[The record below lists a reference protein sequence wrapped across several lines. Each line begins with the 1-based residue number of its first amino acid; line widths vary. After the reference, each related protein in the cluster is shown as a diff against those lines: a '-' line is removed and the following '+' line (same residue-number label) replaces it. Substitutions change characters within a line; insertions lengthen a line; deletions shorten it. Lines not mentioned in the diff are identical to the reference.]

1 MTRII
6 LLFSLALMVG
16 CGASYAGSPGMES
29 YAMEPEGGDVSVAD
43 VAELSPGEVAEASG
57 SEVTTAA
64 SNEGADA
71 SAGNL
76 VATTVTTHRRGGG
89 GDGERDPNDPIQ
101 IPDLP
106 APLLIYT
113 ANMRLEVPA
122 EDVAPTIE
130 RIIEGAV
137 SLGGY
142 LAGRTD
148 TSVTVRIPS
157 RLFREGL
164 ADVEQMGEVKSRQ
177 VTAQDVSEEYH
188 DLDVRLQNLRA
199 LRQRLE
205 SFLSR
210 ATSIEEALRVQSE
223 LERVA
228 MQIDQAEGRLRFLRS
243 RVAFS
248 VVSVQVTPAPV
259 VVAPPPQEVVVEA
272 PPPPPPPRRPGP
284 AAHRVARSHRPRA
297 PPRPHLITHAKEHG
311 ESHEALH
318 PHQPRP
324 HRIRRRLCARH
335 APPQPGRLRHHR

>member
-1 MTRII
+1 MSRVFF
-6 LLFSLALMVG
+6 LSLAAVAVG
-16 CGASYAGSPGMES
+16 CGGSYAAAPGGVDMGQQS
-29 YAMEPEGGDVSVAD
+29 YAMEPEELAADTAVEVDTAGGPGGSD
-43 VAELSPGEVAEASG
+43 AEM
-57 SEVTTAA
+57 VTTPPSDGEAA
-64 SNEGADA
+64 AGA
-71 SAGNL
+71 SGNL
-76 VATTVTTHRRGGG
+76 VASTITTHRRGGG

-113 ANMRLEVPA
+113 ANMRLEVP
-122 EDVAPTIE
+122 EQDVAPTIE

-148 TSVTVRIPS
+148 NSVTVRIPS

-164 ADVEQMGEVKSRQ
+164 ADVEQLGEVKSRQ
-177 VTAQDVSEEYH
+177 VSAQDVSEEYH
-188 DLDVRLQNLRA
+188 DLDVRLHNLRA

-205 SFLSR
+205 SFLER

-248 VVSVQVTPAPV
+248 VVAVQVDAAPV
-259 VVAPPPQEVVVEA
+259 VVEAPPAEVVVEA
-272 PPPPPPPRRPGP
+272 PPPPPPPP
-284 AAHRVARSHRPRA
+284 
-297 PPRPHLITHAKEHG
+297 
-311 ESHEALH
+311 
-318 PHQPRP
+318 
-324 HRIRRRLCARH
+324 RRLAL
-335 APPQPGRLRHHR
+335 PIEWLEDTGLGRLLDLT

>member
-1 MTRII
+1 MSRVFI
-6 LLFSLALMVG
+6 LSLAAVAVG
-16 CGASYAGSPGMES
+16 CGGSYAAAPGES
-29 YAMEPEGGDVSVAD
+29 YAMGPEEVPADTAIETETAGGPGESN
-43 VAELSPGEVAEASG
+43 AEL
-57 SEVTTAA
+57 VTTPPSEGDAA
-64 SNEGADA
+64 VGSSE
-71 SAGNL
+71 NL
-76 VATTVTTHRRGGG
+76 VATTITTHRRGGG

-106 APLLIYT
+106 APLLVYT

-148 TSVTVRIPS
+148 DSVTVRIPS

-164 ADVEQMGEVKSRQ
+164 ADVEQLGEVKSRR
-177 VTAQDVSEEYH
+177 VSAQDVSEEYH
-188 DLDVRLQNLRA
+188 DLDVRLHNLRA

-205 SFLSR
+205 SFLER

-223 LERVA
+223 LERVS

-248 VVSVQVTPAPV
+248 VVVVQVDAAPV
-259 VVAPPPQEVVVEA
+259 VVEEPPREVVVEA
-272 PPPPPPPRRPGP
+272 PPPPPPPRR
-284 AAHRVARSHRPRA
+284 
-297 PPRPHLITHAKEHG
+297 L
-311 ESHEALH
+311 AL
-318 PHQPRP
+318 P
-324 HRIRRRLCARH
+324 IEWLEETGL
-335 APPQPGRLRHHR
+335 GRLLDLT